1 MTEEHVPVTFADAH
15 TFVHERHVS
24 APIVHWAARA
34 RAKEVDEE
42 LLFPHYAIL
51 SAMRPKA
58 PELRIGAESWQE
70 IISHCGDGVIPT
82 KASSSCHSLCHPHR
96 GSPSQVLGM
105 DRQQ

>member
-1 MTEEHVPVTFADAH
+1 MTKEHVPVTFADAH

-34 RAKEVDEE
+34 RAEEVDEE

-58 PELRIGAESWQE
+58 PKLRIGAESWQE
-70 IISHCGDGVIPT
+70 IISYCGDGAIST
-82 KASSSCHSLCHPHR
+82 KAL
-96 GSPSQVLGM
+96 V
-105 DRQQ
+105 